1 MRTELFRHNLQKIAS
16 FNQQQIRAQG
26 AQLVQ
31 QGQLM
36 MTNPLGAMAH
46 INQQARVLSN
56 NPNVKPQQATQ
67 MAALLHSTQPTMS
80 KVAAMAF
87 INELEETYG
96 YELDEQTKE
105 AMFGAAAKLIG
116 QGLNAGVGAIKTVAA
131 NPMLAA
137 NNAAMKVMTAPGMQ
151 TMMHNPALGTALMG
165 QQLAGGVGQALLG
178 KGLSGAVQGGAKM
191 LPGAVGANVN
201 AFGSMLGHV
210 V

>member
-1 MRTELFRHNLQKIAS
+1 MRTESFRHNLRKIAS

-46 INQQARVLSN
+46 IQQQARILSN
-56 NPNVKPQQATQ
+56 NPNVKPQHATQ
-67 MAALLHSTQPTMS
+67 MAALLQSTQPTMS

-105 AMFGAAAKLIG
+105 AVFGAAAKLIG
-116 QGLNAGVGAIKTVAA
+116 QGMNAGVGAIKTVAA

-137 NNAAMKVMTAPGMQ
+137 NSAAMKVMTSPGMQ
-151 TMMHNPALGTALMG
+151 TMMHNPALGTALVG

-178 KGLSGAVQGGAKM
+178 KGLAATVQGGAKM
-191 LPGAVGANVN
+191 LPGAAGSNVGAL
-201 AFGSMLGHV
+201 GSMLGHV